1 MKNIFLLIILF
12 SFFLLTTESFSKKSD
27 IDFSIKVQ
35 KFYDDLMDLA
45 SYGKKREFYENYI
58 DYREL
63 SYEEFSK
70 IVDDSDVKIEGSYK
84 SKLISWEKKG
94 NEIEVYLKLAFKNI
108 KKLQSFEKNVKLEL
122 KKKEESVI
130 LPKKELLKIYSLKR
144 GKKK

>member
-1 MKNIFLLIILF
+1 MKNIFLLILF
-12 SFFLLTTESFSKKSD
+12 SFFLFTTESFSKKSD

-58 DYREL
+58 DSREL

-70 IVDDSDVKIEGSYK
+70 IVDDSDIKIEGSYK

-94 NEIEVYLKLAFKNI
+94 NEIEIYLKLAFKNI
-108 KKLQSFEKNVKLEL
+108 RKLQSFEKNVKLEL
-122 KKKEESVI
+122 KKKEESLI
-130 LPKKELLKIYSLKR
+130 FTKKELLKIYSVKR
-144 GKKK
+144 SKKK